1 MMIILL
7 LLLLLLIIIIIIIII
22 IIMIMIMMKNCS
34 TILTY
39 EGSLDHKKH
48 TSWKEL
54 EWWKILAGDPATV
67 GCHYS
72 GP

>member
-1 MMIILL
+1 
-7 LLLLLLIIIIIIIII
+7 
-22 IIMIMIMMKNCS
+22 MMKNCS

>member
-1 MMIILL
+1 
-7 LLLLLLIIIIIIIII
+7 
-22 IIMIMIMMKNCS
+22 MIMMKNCS

-54 EWWKILAGDPATV
+54 EWWKILAGDPGWLSLFRPLRKKRKTYTSHMRFMMMNV
-67 GCHYS
+67 QTLS
-72 GP
+72 EVEI